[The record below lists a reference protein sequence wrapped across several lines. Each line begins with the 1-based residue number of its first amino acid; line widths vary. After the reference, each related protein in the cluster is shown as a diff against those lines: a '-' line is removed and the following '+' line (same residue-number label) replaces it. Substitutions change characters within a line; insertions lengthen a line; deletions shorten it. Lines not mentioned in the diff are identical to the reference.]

1 MKIQIT
7 MGAEYASFNQKDV
20 QRPDHEYVLIA
31 DIPKTMSLMEGES
44 ARIQTQITIAGGNRD
59 VIAIVNVGAGEV
71 GGAIDP
77 MRGQFF
83 IPDMNEP
90 TRISVDVVNRTG
102 SILII
107 QPGVGIGLMNLRPI
121 RTFDEAHDAVS
132 SEAPEFDTTGYDH
145 QDIEITLGAVPIQ
158 AVFKPKH
165 IDAKLA
171 PEYASDGAAAF
182 DLRADI
188 EAAIVLAPG
197 ERRPIGTGLSMA
209 IPQGF
214 EGQVRPRSGLA
225 YKNGITV
232 TNSPGTI
239 DSDYRGEI
247 VVILHNLGSE
257 PFEVA
262 PEDRIAQMLIA
273 PVARAVLEYGDSL
286 DETARGA
293 GGFGSTGRN

>member
-1 MKIQIT
+1 MKINIT
-7 MGAEYASFNQKDV
+7 LNAEHASFNQSDV
-20 QRPDHEYVLIA
+20 QRPNHEYVLIA
-31 DIPKTMSLMEGES
+31 DIPKALSLMEGET
-44 ARIQTQITIAGGNRD
+44 ARVQTQVIISGGDRD
-59 VIAIVNVGAGEV
+59 VIAIVNMGAGEA
-71 GGAIDP
+71 GGEIDP

-83 IPDMNEP
+83 IPDMHEM
-90 TRISVDVVNRTG
+90 TRIEVDVVNRTG

-121 RTFDEAHDAVS
+121 RTFEDARDSVDS
-132 SEAPEFDTTGYDH
+132 GSPEFDRSGYDR
-145 QDIEITLGAVPIQ
+145 QEIEITLGAVPVQ
-158 AVFKPKH
+158 AVFNPKH
-165 IDAKLA
+165 IDPKLA
-171 PEYASDGAAAF
+171 PTYATDGAAAF
-182 DLRADI
+182 DLRADVA
-188 EAAIVLAPG
+188 ERLVLAPG

-247 VVILHNLGSE
+247 VVILHNLGAE

-273 PVARAVLEYGDSL
+273 PVARAVLEYADSL